1 MRAAT
6 VEALLAA
13 IRMRL
18 PLHPDAEVTLEAN
31 PGTAEAAKFEAFR
44 ASGVNRLSVG
54 VQSFDNAR
62 LAALGRIHDSA
73 EAHRAID
80 MALTHFE
87 RVNIDLMYALP
98 GQTLAGARQDIA
110 TAIAAGVS
118 HISAYHLTLEPNTP
132 FHHTPPSLPDEDL
145 AADMQD
151 MVEAELEAA
160 GFEHYETSAF
170 ARPGERCRH
179 NLNYWNFGDY
189 LGIGAGAHGKLSNHE
204 AIWREARHRSP
215 RGYLDGAGRGEFVST
230 RQDVS
235 RAELPGEFMMNALRL
250 TDGFPVRLFTERTG
264 LPLTLIE
271 EVGAGG
277 PKRRPAGV
285 RRRLHAAD
293 AAGPAFPQPAARR
306 LPLNG
311 SGAVGQADAL
321 RNTRSCKRRLR
332 RRHPAR
338 VRVAAHGHC
347 TGLPRTTTGATSLVS
362 STTRERCWPT
372 RESARATIGNCA
384 PSPSCRRAY
393 RAGARAGA
401 EGLPGVFILLATH
414 VAGKVF
420 PVRAHRAPL
429 RRRCPAMA
437 GAMPAAKPPIADDI
451 PSLEEAAEALADP
464 DRGAA
469 PAAAAPSVASS
480 PAPARVVTVGS
491 PLMGKIL
498 QSTYA
503 VVGSQGHGTGVAIE
517 PDRLLTN
524 CHVIAPNVLKGKL
537 YAISA
542 VTGAAVEITEAAFL
556 VREDAC
562 VVHAPGLGAQAIP
575 LGDTSRLQRGARLH
589 NVGFGGGN
597 LTLAQGLYLGSLQR
611 FGQYYMLSTNSCSP
625 GVSGGPLVDDEGRL
639 IGLTSGGARDSR
651 GNNVCA
657 SLTVETARLVLSER
671 MMQIDAFPPN
681 YLTNWTG
688 RR

>member
-1 MRAAT
+1 MAKQTLYEILGVASDASAEDIQRAYELRRTAMHG
-6 VEALLAA
+6 LAEDDDRRNQLSFLDHA
-13 IRMRL
+13 R
-18 PLHPDAEVTLEAN
+18 EVLAD
-31 PGTAEAAKFEAFR
+31 PGKR
-44 ASGVNRLSVG
+44 ASYDWQLRSIPLVPTRVPRRRSRWRG
-54 VQSFDNAR
+54 R
-62 LAALGRIHDSA
+62 LA
-73 EAHRAID
+73 
-80 MALTHFE
+80 
-87 RVNIDLMYALP
+87 
-98 GQTLAGARQDIA
+98 
-110 TAIAAGVS
+110 
-118 HISAYHLTLEPNTP
+118 
-132 FHHTPPSLPDEDL
+132 
-145 AADMQD
+145 
-151 MVEAELEAA
+151 
-160 GFEHYETSAF
+160 
-170 ARPGERCRH
+170 
-179 NLNYWNFGDY
+179 
-189 LGIGAGAHGKLSNHE
+189 
-204 AIWREARHRSP
+204 
-215 RGYLDGAGRGEFVST
+215 
-230 RQDVS
+230 
-235 RAELPGEFMMNALRL
+235 
-250 TDGFPVRLFTERTG
+250 
-264 LPLTLIE
+264 
-271 EVGAGG
+271 
-277 PKRRPAGV
+277 
-285 RRRLHAAD
+285 
-293 AAGPAFPQPAARR
+293 
-306 LPLNG
+306 
-311 SGAVGQADAL
+311 
-321 RNTRSCKRRLR
+321 
-332 RRHPAR
+332 
-338 VRVAAHGHC
+338 
-347 TGLPRTTTGATSLVS
+347 
-362 STTRERCWPT
+362 
-372 RESARATIGNCA
+372 
-384 PSPSCRRAY
+384 
-393 RAGARAGA
+393 
-401 EGLPGVFILLATH
+401 GVFILLALMLLARYFLSGTPGTTP
-414 VAGKVF
+414 AK
-420 PVRAHRAPL
+420 A
-429 RRRCPAMA
+429 PAMA

-575 LGDTSRLQRGARLH
+575 LGDTSRLQRGARLY

-625 GVSGGPLVDDEGRL
+625 GVSGGPLVDEEGRL